1 MRKTQAMRI
10 GLCLLLAA
18 LVFTLPAWTQ
28 EVTAAIVGT
37 VADPSGA
44 PIKDATVTAKD
55 TGRGTVWTTKT
66 NDAGV
71 YNLLRVPVGTYE
83 LKVSAQGFQ
92 TVAYPPFTLVLN
104 QTARIDVQTRVGQVT
119 ETVEVTGAAPVL
131 QTQSDEVST
140 LIDSHTVTSVPLAGR
155 NYLQLTLLAPGSTT
169 NNPRG
174 ISEPQTLDN
183 SSRPFI
189 NGNREQANQYFLDGQ
204 LNSEDKNNETSFTPN
219 VDAIQ
224 EFNIITQNA
233 SAEFGNY
240 EGGVISVSTNSG
252 TNNFHGSVF
261 EFLRNDAFNANLP
274 SNGWSKGV
282 LAQENIPGQIVPGH
296 AADGTII
303 KPEFRYNTFGGT
315 IGGPI
320 IKNKLFFFADYQGL
334 RDVNAGATGAQLLT
348 SRMRNGDFGQLCTDF
363 GGAFD
368 GAGNCTGGT
377 DAIQLHDPNNPATA
391 IPFNNL
397 AAAGFAISPVAQNI
411 FNSKYY
417 PLPQIDSVGGGN
429 NFFFNSGNTI
439 NTDQGDLKI
448 DYSVSDKD
456 HIFGRW
462 SQMHL
467 RNPTFSGCL
476 FCAAGAAQGADQPI
490 RNAVVD
496 WTHAFNPNLLNEAR
510 IGFNAV
516 RFDQSLVQTSSL
528 GNIGEALGIAG
539 ANFEVPGLLNIA
551 VPGVGPGA
559 NAALGQLNLVQ
570 IFHTTQGQ
578 FNDNLSITHGRH
590 SIKTGFQFQV
600 VL

>member
-1 MRKTQAMRI
+1 MRI
-10 GLCLLLAA
+10 GLCLLLAT

-83 LKVSAQGFQ
+83 LRASAQGFQ

-240 EGGVISVSTNSG
+240 EGGVISVSTKSG

-261 EFLRNDAFNANLP
+261 EFLRNDKFNANLP

-282 LAQENIPGQIVPGH
+282 LAQENTPTQIVPGH
-296 AADGTII
+296 SADGTIL

-528 GNIGEALGIAG
+528 GNIGEALGIAR
-539 ANFEVPGLLNIA
+539 ANFDVPGLLNTAI
-551 VPGVGPGA
+551 PGFGPEA
-559 NAALGQLNLVQ
+559 DAALGQLNLVQ

>member
-10 GLCLLLAA
+10 GLCLLLAT

-240 EGGVISVSTNSG
+240 EGGVISVSTKSG
-252 TNNFHGSVF
+252 TNNST
-261 EFLRNDAFNANLP
+261 EAFLNFCEMTRSMQICPRMDGRRAYWRRKIFRARSSRATRLMALS
-274 SNGWSKGV
+274 SNRSS
-282 LAQENIPGQIVPGH
+282 ATTRS
-296 AADGTII
+296 AA
-303 KPEFRYNTFGGT
+303 
-315 IGGPI
+315 
-320 IKNKLFFFADYQGL
+320 L
-334 RDVNAGATGAQLLT
+334 
-348 SRMRNGDFGQLCTDF
+348 
-363 GGAFD
+363 
-368 GAGNCTGGT
+368 
-377 DAIQLHDPNNPATA
+377 
-391 IPFNNL
+391 L
-397 AAAGFAISPVAQNI
+397 AA
-411 FNSKYY
+411 
-417 PLPQIDSVGGGN
+417 PLSRTSC
-429 NFFFNSGNTI
+429 FS
-439 NTDQGDLKI
+439 L
-448 DYSVSDKD
+448 
-456 HIFGRW
+456 
-462 SQMHL
+462 
-467 RNPTFSGCL
+467 PTTRA
-476 FCAAGAAQGADQPI
+476 CAM
-490 RNAVVD
+490 
-496 WTHAFNPNLLNEAR
+496 
-510 IGFNAV
+510 
-516 RFDQSLVQTSSL
+516 
-528 GNIGEALGIAG
+528 
-539 ANFEVPGLLNIA
+539 
-551 VPGVGPGA
+551 
-559 NAALGQLNLVQ
+559 
-570 IFHTTQGQ
+570 
-578 FNDNLSITHGRH
+578 
-590 SIKTGFQFQV
+590 
-600 VL
+600 